1 MTLPSEIKAFK
12 LLRNANIT
20 KEEKLLVLTGMN
32 YDNKKTLYEEA
43 KKSLKQFKGE
53 TESSSTSSATFRRN
67 DEVSRVE
74 ETEKKTG
81 DVGDLQEEEQ
91 ELENFHGQSTGD
103 EELEED
109 TSILNQDL
117 ESANQATEIG
127 RIFIL

>member
-1 MTLPSEIKAFK
+1 MMK
-12 LLRNANIT
+12 LC
-20 KEEKLLVLTGMN
+20 LLLGI
-32 YDNKKTLYEEA
+32 
-43 KKSLKQFKGE
+43 S
-53 TESSSTSSATFRRN
+53 RRN
-67 DEVSRVE
+67 NELSRVE

-117 ESANQATEIG
+117 ESANQAKEIG
-127 RIFIL
+127 RILIL